1 MVWSTIILI
10 INIIQFTRIENNK
23 IIVDYK
29 KITDIINLVM
39 FVNGK
44 SDEEELYS
52 YYKFIAILQD
62 NTNSELA
69 QRGVN
74 LNIDFDKDGDFLAIT
89 FN

>member
-10 INIIQFTRIENNK
+10 IKIIQFTRIENNK

>member
-1 MVWSTIILI
+1 
-10 INIIQFTRIENNK
+10 
-23 IIVDYK
+23 
-29 KITDIINLVM
+29 M

-74 LNIDFDKDGDFLAIT
+74 LNIDFDKDGDFLVIT